1 MFQYYC
7 AKLHMSK
14 LFEKAHIFT
23 QIFHELKYNEK
34 YLIIKQCKRFKITLC
49 QHNSFCGRNFHSKR
63 RQRMVIDLC
72 FLFPQ
77 LKGSWKTWSD
87 VPS

>member
-1 MFQYYC
+1 MFRSYC
-7 AKLHMSK
+7 AKPHMSK
-14 LFEKAHIFT
+14 LYGKAHIST
-23 QIFHELKYNEK
+23 QIFPELKYTEK

-49 QHNSFCGRNFHSKR
+49 QHISLCGRIFHSKR

-87 VPS
+87 VSS